1 MGWLPFTALLLS
13 ALGFADS
20 AYQAYADLTATGLL
34 GCSAKADTCVVVQ
47 TSSYAYVFGIPVAV
61 LGLVFYACM
70 LVLCSPPAW
79 RSRRPAVARL
89 RLVSVIIGV
98 LFVLY
103 LIYCEIV
110 RLGMICP
117 YCTSVHII
125 TFVLFGLIV
134 FDAAAPGQLSGGRR
148 RGP

>member
-1 MGWLPFTALLLS
+1 MGWLPFTTLVLS
-13 ALGFADS
+13 ALGFIDA

-34 GCSAKADTCVVVQ
+34 GCSTRADACVVVQ

-61 LGLVFYACM
+61 LGLVFYAWM
-70 LVLCSPPAW
+70 LVLCSPQAW
-79 RSRRPAVARL
+79 RSGQPIIAWL
-89 RLVSVIIGV
+89 RLVSVIAGV

-117 YCTSVHII
+117 YCTSVHVI

-134 FDAAAPGQLSGGRR
+134 FNAATPGQLSGGRR
-148 RGP
+148 RGS